1 MRISDWSSDV
11 CSSDLIDT
19 IVGGDGNDT
28 LVLGLDAEASVG
40 HTGASVR
47 GFNTTNMTGIESIV
61 LETGFDAVSDPD
73 TGDVAGW
80 AQTHSILVDPAS
92 IAAGDPLGIAGSALQ
107 TGLVTDLGSYGIL
120 GAPVDFKSDEP
131 PTERHLGPGSA
142 PGTTDEG

>member
-92 IAAGDPLGIAGSALQ
+92 IAAGDTLVIDGSALQ
-107 TGLVTDLGSYGIL
+107 AGLVTDLGADGIL
-120 GAPVDFKSDEP
+120 GRSEEHTSELQSLMRTSYAVFC
-131 PTERHLGPGSA
+131 L
-142 PGTTDEG
+142 